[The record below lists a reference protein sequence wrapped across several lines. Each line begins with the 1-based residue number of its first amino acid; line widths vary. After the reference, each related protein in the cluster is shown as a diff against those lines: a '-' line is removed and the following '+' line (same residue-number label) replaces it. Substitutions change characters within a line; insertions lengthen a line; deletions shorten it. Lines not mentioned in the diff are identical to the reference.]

1 MRASREQVKH
11 AIELYVDR
19 ELNKGNAMQKFMVFG
34 ASYLLLNK
42 IDSLWEQL
50 KQNAIARMFFEDD
63 QIEVSE
69 LIGAMRSAMNKTGSM
84 NVGGII
90 FTGSDVDALE
100 RYMNEAVANY

>member
-19 ELNKGNAMQKFMVFG
+19 ELNKGSATQKFMVFG
-34 ASYLLLNK
+34 ASYLILNK
-42 IDSLWEQL
+42 LDMLWEQL
-50 KQNAIARMFFEDD
+50 QQNTIAKMFFEDD

-84 NVGGII
+84 NIGGII
-90 FTGSDVDALE
+90 FTIADVDALE
-100 RYMNEAVANY
+100 RYMHEAVANY